1 MSSKKQLAGVTKAKK
16 RTSRARAAGKANPAG
31 QVRVVS
37 VDTRGI
43 PKVHYDQETSL
54 IKGGKMVKVQL
65 DKVTPSIKRAVNS
78 LTDRADG
85 IDVVVVQRGGLEED
99 WPGRGDKKAFHY
111 TVKVGGPSHGRP
123 ALDTSVLIERMLP
136 DAPVPT
142 PAQALQAQRNSEARW
157 ELLREFG
164 AHTSEEIAAR
174 RSRAKN
180 RHALANRWRS
190 EGKVFAV
197 DFKGQQIYPGFQFD
211 HETFAPNPLVA
222 EVLAALPRE
231 EMSDWEVALW
241 WTAGNGWLDGAR
253 PVDLMQEGAEA
264 VVAAAAHE
272 AEPSPF

>member
-1 MSSKKQLAGVTKAKK
+1 M
-16 RTSRARAAGKANPAG
+16 
-31 QVRVVS
+31 VS
-37 VDTRGI
+37 VNAKGVS
-43 PKVHYDQETSL
+43 KVHYDQKTSL
-54 IKGGKMVKVQL
+54 VKGETIKVQI

-78 LTDRADG
+78 LTDREEG
-85 IDVVVVQRGGLEED
+85 IDVVVVPRGGLDED
-99 WPGRGDKKAFHY
+99 RPVRGGKGRVFRYSIKSGKPPR
-111 TVKVGGPSHGRP
+111 VRL
-123 ALDTSVLIERMLP
+123 ALATDELIERMLP

-164 AHTSEEIAAR
+164 AHTSEEIADR

-197 DFKGQQIYPGFQFD
+197 DFKGQQLYPGFQFD
-211 HETFAPNPLVA
+211 HETFAPDPLVS

-241 WTAGNGWLDGAR
+241 WTAGSGWLDGAR
-253 PVDLMQEGAEA
+253 PVDLMREAGEA

-272 AEPSPF
+272 AEPSPL